1 MSFLKRLA
9 FFGVAAIIALQSAA
23 WGFAGQEAPVSVAVE
38 DVSLVSLTPEKVQ
51 LNARVSISSSRGVTL
66 REIAFDRMR
75 INGLPFY
82 ASPMSEGL
90 VLAANQKVTPQKP
103 VSLTVYFRD
112 LTSLRPLRALVQDGK
127 ITVTGTAYADV
138 RLNPAVKVLLFTTR
152 VRVPVPVETTTD
164 LHFPIPAL
172 GRHAALVLL
181 DGAQVALD
189 KMNGVMRSASGL
201 LSEQRKIFWERYAPV
216 LVLAHAT
223 YSLQDEAGGVFNF
236 ESTATGFRFAGSR
249 VLLPKSVVEPWKFDP
264 FAAASM
270 AQDSTLKVT
279 GYDLWIWPADAALRD
294 EKDQLLPAQA
304 WRLSAQQLRL
314 SPAPKDDF
322 ETMYVPNA
330 DGKPQKV
337 RVHRRQ
343 GASALA
349 LAEIVEAS
357 AQSFEPV
364 FASGEA
370 SAALPVGLFRFP
382 QGMESR
388 KAQPDL
394 VTNSLRQASGRLQ
407 LDSPVDSTGWG
418 SPVISEA
425 GIVGIL
431 VGENSVVP
439 MAEAARTLKFN
450 LNDPKS
456 KGEVKQ

>member
-1 MSFLKRLA
+1 M
-9 FFGVAAIIALQSAA
+9 
-23 WGFAGQEAPVSVAVE
+23 
-38 DVSLVSLTPEKVQ
+38 
-51 LNARVSISSSRGVTL
+51 
-66 REIAFDRMR
+66 
-75 INGLPFY
+75 
-82 ASPMSEGL
+82 
-90 VLAANQKVTPQKP
+90 
-103 VSLTVYFRD
+103 
-112 LTSLRPLRALVQDGK
+112 
-127 ITVTGTAYADV
+127 
-138 RLNPAVKVLLFTTR
+138 
-152 VRVPVPVETTTD
+152 
-164 LHFPIPAL
+164 
-172 GRHAALVLL
+172 
-181 DGAQVALD
+181 
-189 KMNGVMRSASGL
+189 
-201 LSEQRKIFWERYAPV
+201 
-216 LVLAHAT
+216 
-223 YSLQDEAGGVFNF
+223 
-236 ESTATGFRFAGSR
+236 
-249 VLLPKSVVEPWKFDP
+249 LLPKSVVEPWKFDP

-431 VGENSVVP
+431 VGKNSASP
-439 MAEAARTLKFN
+439 RWPRPPE
-450 LNDPKS
+450 P
-456 KGEVKQ
+456 